1 MRLFAVFLLS
11 WVSSALHADTN
22 ATITETLL
30 VPPVFTVGDAVEMR
44 VTLVLPEGLELRPI
58 QNLPAQ
64 TWVVLHDV
72 KIRQDPPFQHVTI
85 KFTSFAPG
93 EKVLP
98 ALKLGDVTL
107 DNLHIVTASVL
118 SATADTP
125 TGLDPPRD
133 QLPLPQT
140 EIFLLLFFLVII
152 VLPLLAWK
160 FLRPVFAVARKLWRH
175 LERHRPY
182 HRLVRESRK
191 LQAKLSGLPGP
202 EFYTQLLVLA
212 RHYLAAR
219 FHRDFSSFTAQEV
232 EALLSPWSSES
243 AQGWDRLF
251 HKADVVRFDSRE
263 PGDAERLEDLEALR
277 SEALALEEKTPS
289 ELGDRYGN
297 L

>member
-1 MRLFAVFLLS
+1 MRVFAVFLLS
-11 WVSSALHADTN
+11 LLSSALPANTDV
-22 ATITETLL
+22 TITETLL

-58 QNLPAQ
+58 QNLPEQ
-64 TWVVLHDV
+64 TWVAVHDV
-72 KIRQDPPFQHVTI
+72 KIRNDPPFQHVTV

-98 ALKLGDVTL
+98 ALELGDVTL
-107 DNLHIVTASVL
+107 DNLHIETTSVL
-118 SATADTP
+118 SATADAP

-140 EIFLLLFFLVII
+140 EIFLLLFFLFVV
-152 VLPLLAWK
+152 VLPMLAWR
-160 FLRPVFAVARKLWRH
+160 FLRPALNLAHNFWKH

-202 EFYTQLLVLA
+202 EFYTQLLLLA

-219 FHRDFSSFTAQEV
+219 FDRDFSSLTSQEV
-232 EALLSPWSSES
+232 EALLSPWSTDS

-277 SEALALEEKTPS
+277 SEAQALEERTPS
-289 ELGDRYGN
+289 GWEDRHGN